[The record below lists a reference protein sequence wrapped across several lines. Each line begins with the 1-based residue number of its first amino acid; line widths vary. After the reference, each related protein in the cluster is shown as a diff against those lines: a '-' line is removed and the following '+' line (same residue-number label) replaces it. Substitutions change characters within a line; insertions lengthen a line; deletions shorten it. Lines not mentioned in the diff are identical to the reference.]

1 MQGCRTDGDAEVKGH
16 LRRPAIV
23 IHDRPALFKP
33 QRHNEAFS
41 SRKSLIS
48 AGLTAKT
55 VPALRDAAATRR
67 AGTDSTFLT
76 TQEHQNPVTANRTI
90 LCPLIRWRRTASDNL
105 DVGEAGKRVNVAGET
120 SVKDFFLNVT
130 FVLAFAFTFVRG
142 KLRAEETSSGRT
154 RREPAQQ
161 RGERA

>member
-1 MQGCRTDGDAEVKGH
+1 MQGCGTDGEVEVKGH

-33 QRHNEAFS
+33 QRLSNEAFS

-76 TQEHQNPVTANRTI
+76 TQEHQNPVTANLTI
-90 LCPLIRWRRTASDNL
+90 LCPLIRWRRTPSDNL
-105 DVGEAGKRVNVAGET
+105 DVGEAGKRVNVAGEMR
-120 SVKDFFLNVT
+120 V
-130 FVLAFAFTFVRG
+130 
-142 KLRAEETSSGRT
+142 
-154 RREPAQQ
+154 
-161 RGERA
+161 

>member
-1 MQGCRTDGDAEVKGH
+1 MKMTATIKSFDMQGCGTDGEAEVKGH

-33 QRHNEAFS
+33 QCHNEAFS

-55 VPALRDAAATRR
+55 VPGLRDAAAARR

-76 TQEHQNPVTANRTI
+76 TQERQNPVTANRTI
-90 LCPLIRWRRTASDNL
+90 LCPLIRWRRTPSDFTL
-105 DVGEAGKRVNVAGET
+105 T
-120 SVKDFFLNVT
+120 SGYLQEHLL
-130 FVLAFAFTFVRG
+130 VLCKTKIDIKKKNR
-142 KLRAEETSSGRT
+142 
-154 RREPAQQ
+154 
-161 RGERA
+161 